1 MKRIYEYKGFQIDVE
16 PEPVWQPGDGTVSTN
31 LTGYLAVVRI
41 STRTA
46 GVPIFIP
53 LRLTAE
59 RSNPFPTEAEAL
71 MAGYSAGQRVIDDTD
86 SV

>member
-16 PEPVWQPGDGTVSTN
+16 PEPVWKPSDGAS
-31 LTGYLAVVRI
+31 LTGPEGYLAVVRI

-46 GVPIFIP
+46 GVPMFTP

-59 RSNPFPTEAEAL
+59 SSNPFPTEAEAL
-71 MAGYSAGQRVIDDTD
+71 MAGYSAGQRVIDDTATT
-86 SV
+86 